1 MGVSLTL
8 KEIAGSL
15 GVSFE
20 GDGGIVLTGVAPL
33 ETACEGQLTFVTN
46 PKYLKNALSTR
57 ASAILCE
64 KPVPGLSRSFL
75 LSSNPYAT
83 LAKAIGL
90 FHPEASPE
98 PGIQAGAWISKTAKV
113 DPKATIMAG
122 TFVDD
127 GATIGDGAILYPG
140 VFIGRKAEIGQDCRL
155 YPNSVVREKC
165 VLGKRVILQPGAVV
179 GSDGFGFAKEGVGY
193 RKIPQVG
200 NVVLEDD
207 VELGANTCVDRAVL
221 GTTRIGQ
228 GTKLDN
234 LIQIGHNVIIGKHTV
249 MAALTGISGST
260 QVGDQVIMGGQVG
273 LAGHIKIGDQ
283 VVLATRTGV
292 MDDIPD
298 KGVYFGSPHNTMAA
312 EMKNVAAY
320 RQLAEMLKRIRGLE
334 KELESLKRN
343 QSHGS

>member
-1 MGVSLTL
+1 
-8 KEIAGSL
+8 
-15 GVSFE
+15 
-20 GDGGIVLTGVAPL
+20 
-33 ETACEGQLTFVTN
+33 
-46 PKYLKNALSTR
+46 
-57 ASAILCE
+57 
-64 KPVPGLSRSFL
+64 KPIPGLSRSFL

-90 FHPEASPE
+90 FHPEKVLE
-98 PGIQAGAWISKTAKV
+98 PGIQAGAWVSKTATV

-127 GATIGDGAILYPG
+127 GAKVGAGAILYPG
-140 VFIGRKAEIGQDCRL
+140 VFIGSEAEIGQECRL

-165 VLGKRVILQPGAVV
+165 VLGRRVILQPGAVV

-234 LIQIGHNVIIGKHTV
+234 LIQIGHNVVIGKHTV

-260 QVGDQVIMGGQVG
+260 QVGD
-273 LAGHIKIGDQ
+273 
-283 VVLATRTGV
+283 
-292 MDDIPD
+292 
-298 KGVYFGSPHNTMAA
+298 
-312 EMKNVAAY
+312 
-320 RQLAEMLKRIRGLE
+320 
-334 KELESLKRN
+334 
-343 QSHGS
+343 